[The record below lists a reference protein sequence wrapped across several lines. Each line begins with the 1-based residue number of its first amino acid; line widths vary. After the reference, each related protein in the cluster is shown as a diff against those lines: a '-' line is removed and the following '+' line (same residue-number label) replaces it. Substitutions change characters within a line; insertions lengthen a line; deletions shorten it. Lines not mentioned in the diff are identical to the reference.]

1 MAENQEQT
9 ALMKVKRVPEAANR
23 RSYIKTYENQKKDE
37 LVTLGKSS
45 KSWNEILKYLK
56 VEIKKSTEIISFN
69 YKISCFLEDGAY
81 QLHRAVEELTGVA
94 ESKGDKKPSGGQDNV
109 KMLDVQLSDGS
120 RVKVP
125 YGTIA
130 LTDMGEGAQIT
141 IGYDQVRNQLVI
153 TGNCEFRFQTLMDNI
168 IDRTKLLLNSDS
180 IYRNQAFQLEG
191 NLKPQYLNLDN
202 IDKEFMVLSDKTQ
215 HKLKQLMARVEKP
228 EICVAKGIPLKY
240 GTLLSGPYGT
250 GKTLLAFKVAKKA
263 IENGWI
269 FIYLK
274 SPELLASTLK
284 LSKTLDKNGHGVIVF
299 VEDIDQVTRGN
310 RTGAMQDILNTLD
323 GGDTKDMN
331 VIAMF
336 TTNHIELIEPTFLR
350 GKRIGS
356 IITMDYLDSATTKKF
371 ILQTFEENYT
381 LEEEGLDE
389 LCDYIESKN
398 IAPAFMAEITET
410 VKTNMVFEDSNDI
423 KVEYIRLAV
432 EDYLYQ
438 VGLSNTKD
446 MSETPE
452 KKFANAFTDIMFKSQ
467 LADTYKQEILDGVES
482 IYNN

>member
-1 MAENQEQT
+1 MTKTEET
-9 ALMKVKRVPEAANR
+9 KALKVVRKVPEAQNR
-23 RSYIKTYENQKKDE
+23 RSYIRSYEAQKKAE
-37 LVTLGKSS
+37 LVELGGGN

-56 VEIKKSTEIISFN
+56 VEIKKSTEPINFN
-69 YKISCFLEDGAY
+69 YRISCFLEDGAY
-81 QLHRAVEELTGVA
+81 QLHKAVQELTGVA
-94 ESKGDKKPSGGQDNV
+94 ESKGDEKISGGRDNV
-109 KMLDVQLSDGS
+109 QMLDVQLSDGS

-130 LTDMGEGAQIT
+130 LTDMGENAQIN
-141 IGYDQVRNQLVI
+141 IGYDMVKNELAI
-153 TGNCEFRFQTLMDNI
+153 TGTCEFRFQSLMDNI
-168 IDRTKLLLNSDS
+168 IDRTKILLNSDS
-180 IYRNQAFQLEG
+180 IYKNQAFQLEG
-191 NLKPQYLNLDN
+191 ALKPQYLNLDN
-202 IDKEFMVLSDKTQ
+202 IDNEFMVLSDKTQ

-274 SPELLASTLK
+274 SPELLAKTLK

-299 VEDIDQVTRGN
+299 VEDIDQVTRGD
-310 RTGAMQDILNTLD
+310 RGSAMQEILNTLD

-356 IITMDYLDSATTKKF
+356 IITMDYLDAATTRKF
-371 ILQTFEENYT
+371 IQTYCIRKFRGWRGHR
-381 LEEEGLDE
+381 LRF
-389 LCDYIESKN
+389 ISKSDGK
-398 IAPAFMAEITET
+398 AARTRYWYAG
-410 VKTNMVFEDSNDI
+410 VFEFSGKNR
-423 KVEYIRLAV
+423 YI
-432 EDYLYQ
+432 
-438 VGLSNTKD
+438 
-446 MSETPE
+446 
-452 KKFANAFTDIMFKSQ
+452 
-467 LADTYKQEILDGVES
+467 
-482 IYNN
+482 